1 MTHKKEQHEI
11 ATELEKV
18 RAALE
23 HDGIE
28 PNKLLTDF
36 YSHLDTDI
44 LHVTSIPA
52 EELQNEEKR
61 RIQAEI
67 DRVQHESEIQRRREA
82 ILAERANK
90 AKSELHEDAKKK
102 QRLLQQKKDLIVLKA
117 RLEKEN
123 LQKSFSRVEK
133 NLNKILTQRQ
143 AEVKSL
149 YGDLVVADEQYGGAR
164 GRRWRVEWTKSPQP
178 IQIKINCIRGLKDK
192 IPVGR
197 YAIMVSLYDRLG
209 GHPMQWSTLEGARW
223 GAATI
228 PVAHS
233 GKYFN
238 SELKIDQSVFTVA
251 PSKTQVQPG
260 MVMTFELFLLRG
272 SHAPT
277 DVAVAWGAFPI
288 CDANFDIVAGPFK
301 TPMLRGHMDP
311 QIDRFERIEQLISAD
326 LDHWMANVYFD
337 VVRLPRYLAGQKE
350 YEVELQFS
358 SGLLNSPDRVKT
370 AESDTFDGEA
380 LPMQSDQLDEAAKPI
395 EHDEQAE
402 LFAPKDG
409 LRKRRIT
416 TGDNIPT
423 PVLGSKQAQMGY
435 DVDEDDK
442 DEEKIESEWE
452 KVEDEKGLYYK
463 QHFLSPAYKFGQQV
477 SALLPQ
483 NDRIRTILERAK
495 PKRLSHLEQLE
506 RHKVT
511 VVNEFMKSPQNVLGV
526 GRQRMNYCMRVLW
539 SELGLSQVL
548 SKEDFL

>member
-11 ATELEKV
+11 ATELEQV

-28 PNKLLTDF
+28 PDKLLTDF

-61 RIQAEI
+61 RVQAEI

-123 LQKSFSRVEK
+123 LQKSFSRAEK

-209 GHPMQWSTLEGARW
+209 GHPMQWSTLDGARW

-370 AESDTFDGEA
+370 AETDTFDGEA

-402 LFAPKDG
+402 LFVPKDG

>member
-1 MTHKKEQHEI
+1 M
-11 ATELEKV
+11 

-28 PNKLLTDF
+28 PDKLLTDF

-123 LQKSFSRVEK
+123 LQKSFSRAEK

-288 CDANFDIVAGPFK
+288 CDANFDIIAGPFK
-301 TPMLRGHMDP
+301 APMLRGHMDP

-326 LDHWMANVYFD
+326 LDHWLANIYFD

-380 LPMQSDQLDEAAKPI
+380 LPMQSDELDEAAKPI

-402 LFAPKDG
+402 IFVPKDG
-409 LRKRRIT
+409 LRKRRVT
-416 TGDNIPT
+416 TDDTIPT
-423 PVLGSKQAQMGY
+423 PVLGSKQAQVGY
-435 DVDEDDK
+435 DIDDEDK

-539 SELGLSQVL
+539 SELGLSQVSL
-548 SKEDFL
+548 KV

>member
-1 MTHKKEQHEI
+1 MEQ
-11 ATELEKV
+11 V

-28 PNKLLTDF
+28 PDKLLTDF

-90 AKSELHEDAKKK
+90 AKSELHEDSKKK

-123 LQKSFSRVEK
+123 LQKSFSRAEK

-272 SHAPT
+272 SKAPT

-395 EHDEQAE
+395 EHDDQAE

-416 TGDNIPT
+416 TGETIPT

-435 DVDEDDK
+435 DVDEEDK
-442 DEEKIESEWE
+442 NEEKIESEWE

-548 SKEDFL
+548 SREDYL